1 MVQEH
6 KLFENIPLH
15 VQRLNYG
22 EGVYELEDHVGEKT
36 LNSYLL
42 LKLGS
47 VKRIIH
53 VGFSLSNDNE
63 INIGPHIDQ
72 RT

>member
-6 KLFENIPLH
+6 KLFKSIPLH
-15 VQRLNYG
+15 VQGLNYR
-22 EGVYELEDHVGEKT
+22 EGVYELEDHVGEEAV
-36 LNSYLL
+36 NSYLL

-47 VKRIIH
+47 VKRITH

-63 INIGPHIDQ
+63 LSIGLHIDQ
-72 RT
+72 KT